1 MDMNTIWAVIEPYI
15 GQIVTWITASGL
27 LAVLGKV
34 ILSSLTKKV
43 NNLTVTKDISDAV
56 VNSIASKDLKVSLES
71 VNKKQ
76 LANVKTDIIGTFE
89 KHFENIKNQNELLAA
104 IAPIMMRFKA
114 ALPEEK
120 EAIAE
125 ALSKLSGSQVKVNDE
140 KPIVVTIEPIKT
152 ETTATSD
159 PDSFDLF

>member
-15 GQIVTWITASGL
+15 GQIVTWVTASGL

-140 KPIVVTIEPIKT
+140 KTY
-152 ETTATSD
+152 SCD
-159 PDSFDLF
+159 D